1 MTCQELDRFLYPY
14 LDGEFQPEERKDVEA
29 HLETCADCAGRV
41 AAEQQI
47 RLTLRRAARHSVQ
60 TARAPS
66 SLRAGIQ
73 AGLQREQRR
82 AQVGLWLRASAVAL
96 VMVTAGGTW
105 VSLHESERQRLVAE
119 AVKRHTRNLPHEVA
133 STSPE
138 AMTQWFLGKLDHPV
152 NVPDL
157 PNTTV
162 SGGRISNVEKYEA
175 AYISYEAAPSEGAPA
190 RKLGL
195 FVFNDTGGN
204 VKAKALPAVEVDSS
218 QGYNVALWRD
228 GEIVYELVSDLD
240 EADIRKMLTQQ
251 AQGARLA
258 GDPVLRPGKVKPEI
272 AVEPVSLQP

>member
-14 LDGEFQPEERKDVEA
+14 LDGEFQPEERMDVEA
-29 HLETCADCAGRV
+29 HLETCAECAGRV

-60 TARAPS
+60 SARAPS

-105 VSLHESERQRLVAE
+105 VALHEGERQRFVE
-119 AVKRHTRNLPHEVA
+119 DAVKRHARALPHEVA
-133 STSPE
+133 STTPE
-138 AMTQWFLGKLDHPV
+138 GMREWFHGKLDHPV
-152 NVPDL
+152 NVPQLD
-157 PNTTV
+157 NATIK
-162 SGGRISNVEKYEA
+162 GGRIHNVNNHEA
-175 AYISYEAAPSEGAPA
+175 AYISYEAAPTEGAPA

-195 FVFNDTGGN
+195 FVFNDTGRN
-204 VKAKALPAVEVDSS
+204 VKAQALPAVEVDSS

-251 AQGARLA
+251 AQGERLA
-258 GDPVLRPGKVKPEI
+258 SNPPVRSPKVKPEV
-272 AVEPVSLQP
+272 AVQPASLEP

>member
-82 AQVGLWLRASAVAL
+82 AQMGLWLRASAVAL

-105 VSLHESERQRLVAE
+105 VSLHESERQRLVTE

-175 AYISYEAAPSEGAPA
+175 AYISYEAAASEGAPA

-258 GDPVLRPGKVKPEI
+258 GDPVLRPAKVKPE
-272 AVEPVSLQP
+272 VSLEPVSLQP